1 MTDDLLT
8 KRSQANGLL
17 DDFKLWHQY
26 GTNSNLM
33 IVMIGLRRD
42 ILTGDHKTLDHL
54 ITSLTDRNNAAM
66 LAKMSEN
73 NG

>member
-1 MTDDLLT
+1 
-8 KRSQANGLL
+8 
-17 DDFKLWHQY
+17 
-26 GTNSNLM
+26 M